1 MAHRASKT
9 LKGNSWC
16 FKLPCVF
23 VESCME
29 HVKGKEVFVFFKQKK
44 KLVNILEDVT
54 TNEKEK
60 RINLTKYTALHLF
73 NLSAEYS

>member
-1 MAHRASKT
+1 
-9 LKGNSWC
+9 
-16 FKLPCVF
+16 
-23 VESCME
+23 ME
-29 HVKGKEVFVFFKQKK
+29 HVKGKEVFVLFKQKK